1 MMIIT
6 KILLGIFLT
15 AICSIVLIT
24 VAVLLGHIMSN
35 SEDYDEKTE
44 L

>member
-1 MMIIT
+1 MIIT

-15 AICSIVLIT
+15 AICSVVLIT
-24 VAVLLGHIMSN
+24 VAVMLGHIMSN